1 MTNKIGITARAQSRN
16 YFEADTVFESEDQAI
31 VGIVNAY
38 DSVSLKAAILA
49 KAAIQRPTDANIMRA
64 RVAEAVAQT
73 LECVLRSFRYENGC
87 EDHGG
92 SDSVKLPEIL
102 D

>member
-49 KAAIQRPTDANIMRA
+49 KAAIQRQPM
-64 RVAEAVAQT
+64 QT
-73 LECVLRSFRYENGC
+73 
-87 EDHGG
+87 
-92 SDSVKLPEIL
+92 
-102 D
+102 